1 MEQQSTAPLRIKMPP
16 FYRFMV
22 EPHRY
27 KSVHGGR
34 GSARSW
40 TFARLL
46 GAMATERKLRILCTR
61 EYQTSMKESVH
72 QLLTDQIWQ
81 MQLNRKYTVT
91 RDSIRSD
98 IGSEFI
104 FKGLRANPMEIKSL
118 EGIDICWNEE
128 AQSTSNQSW
137 EILIPTIR
145 KDNSE
150 IWLSWNTGEVN
161 DPTYQRFVANPPD
174 DCISKKAT
182 YRDNPY
188 FPLVLEKER
197 LYLQRVDADAYD
209 HVWEGNPKSIS
220 DACVFKNK
228 YVVEEFETPENMR
241 FFHGADFG
249 FSNDPSTLIRSYIY
263 NGDLWIDYEAYG
275 VGVEIDELPQL
286 YSVVPTYKEW
296 KIYADS
302 ARPDTISHLKN
313 KHHLTIE
320 SCDKGKGSV
329 EDGIAYLRKY
339 PTIHIHQRCKHMAE
353 EAKLYA
359 WKQDI
364 KTQEV
369 LPILIDKH
377 NHCWDALR
385 YGHCKQMKGAFS
397 WADVVGD

>member
-1 MEQQSTAPLRIKMPP
+1 MNQQINNQLRIKLPP
-16 FYRFMV
+16 FYSFLAK
-22 EPHRY
+22 PSRY

-40 TFARLL
+40 SFARLL
-46 GAMATERKLRILCTR
+46 VAMSTSRKLRILCTR
-61 EYQTSMKESVH
+61 EYQSSIKESVH
-72 QLLTDQIWQ
+72 QLLTDQIWN
-81 MQLNRKYTVT
+81 MGLANRFAIT
-91 RDSIRSD
+91 RDSIRSN

-118 EGIDICWNEE
+118 EGIDIAWTEE
-128 AQSTSNQSW
+128 AQSISDNSW

-145 KDNSE
+145 KPNSE
-150 IWLSWNTGEVN
+150 IWLSWNTGEVD
-161 DPTYQRFVANPPD
+161 DPTYKRFVTNPPD

-197 LYLQRVDADAYD
+197 LYLQRVDPDAYD

-228 YVVEEFETPENMR
+228 YVVEEFEVPKNVR

-249 FSNDPSTLIRSYIY
+249 YSNDPSTLISSYIDK
-263 NGDLWIDYEAYG
+263 GDLWIPYEAYG
-275 VGVEIDELPQL
+275 VGVELDELPQL
-286 YSVVPTYKEW
+286 YSDVPTYKDW
-296 KIYADS
+296 KIFADS
-302 ARPDTISHLKN
+302 ARPDTISHLKT
-313 KHHLTIE
+313 KHHLNIE

-329 EDGIAYLRKY
+329 EDGIAYLRKF
-339 PTIHIHQRCKHMAE
+339 PVIHIHQRCKHMAE
-353 EAKLYA
+353 EAKLYS
-359 WKQDI
+359 WKQDA
-364 KTQEV
+364 KTKEV

-385 YGHCKQMKGAFS
+385 YAHCKQMKGGFDWS
-397 WADVVGD
+397 SFVG